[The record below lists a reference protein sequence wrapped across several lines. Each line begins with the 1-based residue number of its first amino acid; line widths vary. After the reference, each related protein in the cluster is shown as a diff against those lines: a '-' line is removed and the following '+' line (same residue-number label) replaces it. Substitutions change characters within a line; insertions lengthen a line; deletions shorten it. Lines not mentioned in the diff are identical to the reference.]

1 MNRTCALLLMVF
13 LVGGLIQSGWAIS
26 PKSKSPYPDAEAQYS
41 DIQINRY
48 LGHYRAVSDSVGLA
62 YTYLAWSNTRS
73 ANYDIELDKF
83 KNILRYLPALKT
95 HSLLDFN
102 WCILKL
108 MTYFHQA
115 QDRYTISKGITL
127 CDSVA
132 QYAKSVQDHHLE
144 FNALINR
151 VYLEKVLDPQWN
163 QLEKLEAERNRLLGK
178 TSPTFLLYYLVRAE
192 TLMRNKRFDE
202 AIACINESHSIP
214 DQANNRVVA
223 ALNVLFLGRFYR
235 LKKDYPK
242 ALAYLDSA
250 RQRVYAD
257 GHIDFQRW
265 LHQEYAH
272 LYTSLGQPRQAV
284 KHWALYDQRVRTLKQ
299 LRFSRNDFAGLRMEV
314 VERELRQ
321 ETDHAHL
328 EQQILRE
335 KNQLRMAQLSFLIVV
350 LLVSALLIWFYF
362 RQRVRELESEKK
374 IALLEGQ
381 EHEREKIARDLHD
394 HIGNTLAGIKNH
406 IPQSVSNYGQLIHWL
421 DEVYH
426 SVRTLSHAL
435 HTGGLH
441 EVGLPQAIR
450 DFLELA
456 DPAQTVHLKVHGQ
469 PQALPPFRAT
479 MLFRVVQE
487 LVTNALRHA
496 GASAIEVALFYS
508 DKQILLHV
516 EDNGQG
522 FDEADVVAGVGLHS
536 VRNRVAILEGSIAF
550 EPAPLGG
557 TIVLVTIPAT
567 I

>member
-1 MNRTCALLLMVF
+1 MRSILLTLF
-13 LVGGLIQSGWAIS
+13 FVGVLFQNGWAIP
-26 PKSKSPYPDAEAQYS
+26 PKPKSPYPDAEAQYS
-41 DIQINRY
+41 DIQISRY
-48 LGHYRAVSDSVGLA
+48 LGHYRAAGDSIGLA

-73 ANYDIELDKF
+73 ANYDTELDKF

-115 QDRYTISKGITL
+115 QDRYTISKGMTL
-127 CDSVA
+127 CDSVIH
-132 QYAKSVQDHHLE
+132 YAKSVKDNYLE
-144 FNALINR
+144 FNALVNR
-151 VYLEKVLDPQWN
+151 VYLEKVLQPNWN
-163 QLEKLEAERNRLLGK
+163 QLDKLESERNRLLGK
-178 TSPTFLLYYLVRAE
+178 RSPTFLLYYLVRAE
-192 TLMRNKRFDE
+192 TLMRNKRYDE
-202 AIACINESHSIP
+202 AIACIREIDAIP
-214 DQANNRVVA
+214 KSENNTVVKS
-223 ALNVLFLGRFYR
+223 LSLLFMGQFHR
-235 LKKDYPK
+235 LKKEYPTS
-242 ALAYLDSA
+242 LIYLDLA
-250 RQRVYAD
+250 RQQVYAD
-257 GHIDFQRW
+257 GHIDLQRW
-265 LHQEYAH
+265 LHQEYAQ
-272 LYTSLGQPRQAV
+272 LYTGMGQPQQAV
-284 KHWALYDQRVRTLKQ
+284 NHWSLYDQRVRTLKQ
-299 LRFSRNDFAGLRMEV
+299 LRYTRNDFGGLRMEV

-321 ETDHAHL
+321 ETEHAQL

-335 KNQLRMAQLSFLIVV
+335 KNQLRIAQLSFLIVV

-362 RQRVRELESEKK
+362 RQRVRGLESEKK

-406 IPQSVSNYGQLIHWL
+406 ISPAVSNYAQLTRWL

-426 SVRTLSHAL
+426 SVRTLSHTL

-441 EVGLPQAIR
+441 EVGLPQAVR

-456 DPAQTVHLKVHGQ
+456 DPQHLVRLETHGLVRS
-469 PQALPPFRAT
+469 LPPFQAT

-496 GASAIEVALFYS
+496 QASAIEVALFYS
-508 DKQILLHV
+508 DKELLLRV

-522 FDEADVVAGVGLHS
+522 FDEGDVVTGVGLHS
-536 VRNRVAILEGSIAF
+536 VRNRVAILGGHVTF
-550 EPAPLGG
+550 EPAPVQG
-557 TIVLVTIPAT
+557 TMVLVRVPAS